1 MPYKDTISKSAQ
13 NVYSA
18 GTCTLSASTH
28 AGYAT
33 RMFEAHLS
41 PATTVDSH
49 STWHT
54 NLYPY
59 SFTLHRLHRV
69 QGVPHVATCYGPH
82 AVCRMPHATSRVLC
96 VQLLSRRLSTQ
107 IVPIS
112 VNKMLTFSLKLRST
126 QLDMPPTQAQTH
138 SWTQTQ
144 THTQRHT
151 QTLGR
156 RGVCFACLS
165 WFYTLL
171 RRLIVLLLFNAILLV
186 LANFELSSR
195 FGLNLKAVAGETFEM
210 R

>member
-59 SFTLHRLHRV
+59 SFTIHRLHRV
-69 QGVPHVATCYGPH
+69 QGVAHVATCHGPH
-82 AVCRMPHATSRVLC
+82 AACRMPHATSRVLC

-138 SWTQTQ
+138 TWTRTQ
-144 THTQRHT
+144 THTHRDIRRHLEGEGFASLASVGF
-151 QTLGR
+151 TLCCGASL
-156 RGVCFACLS
+156 FYYCLMQFC
-165 WFYTLL
+165 WCWPTL
-171 RRLIVLLLFNAILLV
+171 
-186 LANFELSSR
+186 S
-195 FGLNLKAVAGETFEM
+195 
-210 R
+210 

>member
-138 SWTQTQ
+138 TWARTQ
-144 THTQRHT
+144 THTHRDIRRHLEGEGFASLASVGF
-151 QTLGR
+151 TLCCGASL
-156 RGVCFACLS
+156 FYYCLMQFC
-165 WFYTLL
+165 WCWPTL
-171 RRLIVLLLFNAILLV
+171 
-186 LANFELSSR
+186 S
-195 FGLNLKAVAGETFEM
+195 
-210 R
+210 